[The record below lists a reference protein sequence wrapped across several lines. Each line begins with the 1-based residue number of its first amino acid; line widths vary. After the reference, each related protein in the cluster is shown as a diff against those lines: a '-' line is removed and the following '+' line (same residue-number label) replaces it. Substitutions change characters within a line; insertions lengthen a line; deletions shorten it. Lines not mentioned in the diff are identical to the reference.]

1 MRATSW
7 QAIEFASTVL
17 RGVSISAIGGACGV
31 LKQQEFAGRRY
42 HKAKMSPS

>member
-7 QAIEFASTVL
+7 QAIEFVSTAL
-17 RGVSISAIGGACGV
+17 KGVSASAIGSACSV

-42 HKAKMSPS
+42 HQAKMSSS

>member
-7 QAIEFASTVL
+7 QAIEFVSTVL
-17 RGVSISAIGGACGV
+17 RGVSTLAIGSACGV

-42 HKAKMSPS
+42 HKAKMSSS